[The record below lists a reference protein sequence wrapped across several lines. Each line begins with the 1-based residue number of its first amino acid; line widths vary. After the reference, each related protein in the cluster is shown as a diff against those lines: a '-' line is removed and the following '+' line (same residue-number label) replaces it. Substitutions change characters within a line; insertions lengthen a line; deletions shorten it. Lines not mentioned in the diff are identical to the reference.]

1 MVGEFERLAADGVT
15 DRELARVRGQ
25 IRGAMVLGG
34 EDSLARMGRLG
45 RGEVVTGRLRSM
57 EENLRL
63 LDAVTGEEVRE
74 LAEWLVSQERARV
87 LVGRR
92 SERRWT
98 DLEPECDRS
107 RGGSGPI
114 SAGGARGERPQ
125 PVQHPR
131 NRSSRLMA

>member
-1 MVGEFERLAADGVT
+1 
-15 DRELARVRGQ
+15 
-25 IRGAMVLGG
+25 MVLGG

-87 LVGRR
+87 LVG
-92 SERRWT
+92 
-98 DLEPECDRS
+98 P
-107 RGGSGPI
+107 
-114 SAGGARGERPQ
+114 
-125 PVQHPR
+125 PV
-131 NRSSRLMA
+131 